1 MLLNFTIENWM
12 SFQFPVRFS
21 MIATVGR
28 RFSERLVPLKKYNCR
43 VLPVSTLYGGNAS
56 GKSNFVQAFSFV
68 KKIITDSLFVD
79 EDIPVHPSNYLKL
92 H

>member
-21 MIATVGR
+21 MFATVGR

-56 GKSNFVQAFSFV
+56 GKSNFVEAFSFV
-68 KKIITDSLFVD
+68 KK
-79 EDIPVHPSNYLKL
+79 NYYRFSFCG
-92 H
+92 

>member
-56 GKSNFVQAFSFV
+56 GKSNFVEAFSFV
-68 KKIITDSLFVD
+68 KKLLQILFLWMK
-79 EDIPVHPSNYLKL
+79 ISQYIPSNYLKL
-92 H
+92 Y